1 MNTLRVLHEGVE
13 WIAVD
18 KPAGELVVPGRREDP
33 ADCVWRRLEA
43 SRGETL
49 WVVHRIDRDT
59 SGVLVFARTPDA
71 HRLWSMAFER
81 GAVEKQY
88 LAFTAGLPN
97 RRDISSPLHEGRGR
111 MRIAEPGEQGGK
123 PSRTLVEV
131 VRTWGDI
138 ALVRCRP
145 RTGRQHQIR
154 VHLASVGAPLLVD
167 PLYGADRADGL
178 PIDRL
183 TLHAANLVAPPGLG
197 GDEVASPMPADFVA
211 LQRALESRR

>member
-1 MNTLRVLHEGVE
+1 MNALRVLHEGPE
-13 WIAVD
+13 WLAVD

-33 ADCVWRRLEA
+33 ADCVWRQLEV

-59 SGVLVFARTPDA
+59 SGVLVFARSAEA

-81 GAVEKQY
+81 GGVEKTY
-88 LAFTAGLPN
+88 LAFTDGIPN
-97 RRDISSPLHEGRGR
+97 RRDIASPLVDGRGR
-111 MRIAEPGEQGGK
+111 MRIAEPNEPGSK

-131 VRTWGDI
+131 VRSWGTV

-154 VHLASVGAPLLVD
+154 VHLASVGAPLLID
-167 PLYGADRADGL
+167 PLYGASHADGL
-178 PIDRL
+178 PIARL
-183 TLHAANLVAPPGLG
+183 TLHASGLVAPPELG
-197 GDEVASPMPADFVA
+197 GDEVAAPMPADFVA